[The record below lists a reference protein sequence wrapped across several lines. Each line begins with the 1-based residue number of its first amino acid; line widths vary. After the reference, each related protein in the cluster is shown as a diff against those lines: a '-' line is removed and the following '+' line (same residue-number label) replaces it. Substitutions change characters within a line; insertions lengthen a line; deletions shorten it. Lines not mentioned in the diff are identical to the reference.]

1 MYTSIRSVLDDIYL
15 IPDIKNGGIVSIA
28 IFIAIYVDPIIT
40 QSNINTNQIFSL
52 AIDRYPLLTDTIGK
66 VIYKAIGEK
75 FDKTKEND
83 QVIEYFRTYLA
94 PAITEL
100 YTDYH
105 LKETIGNCNTNSLK
119 TQLTSLSTEVGRYT
133 VSDRWC

>member
-1 MYTSIRSVLDDIYL
+1 MYISIRSVPDDIYL

-66 VIYKAIGEK
+66 VIYKTIAEK

-83 QVIEYFRTYLA
+83 QVIE
-94 PAITEL
+94 
-100 YTDYH
+100 
-105 LKETIGNCNTNSLK
+105 
-119 TQLTSLSTEVGRYT
+119 
-133 VSDRWC
+133 

>member
-1 MYTSIRSVLDDIYL
+1 MYTSIRSVPDDIYL

-66 VIYKAIGEK
+66 VIYKTIAEK
-75 FDKTKEND
+75 FDNNKKRKTEIHYRN
-83 QVIEYFRTYLA
+83 
-94 PAITEL
+94 
-100 YTDYH
+100 H
-105 LKETIGNCNTNSLK
+105 S
-119 TQLTSLSTEVGRYT
+119 
-133 VSDRWC
+133 

>member
-1 MYTSIRSVLDDIYL
+1 MYTSIRSVPDDIYL

-66 VIYKAIGEK
+66 VIYKAIAEK

-94 PAITEL
+94 PAIIEL
-100 YTDYH
+100 RDYH
-105 LKETIGNCNTNSLK
+105 LKKTIGNCNTNSLK
-119 TQLTSLSTEVGRYT
+119 TRLTV
-133 VSDRWC
+133 